1 MGKINR
7 VLLMLIAMG
16 AIMLAA
22 VGIDRGMQH
31 VRDQKLE
38 AERLARYEKAYAD
51 VADIEMTISQLAHD
65 QKAIEAYLEE
75 HRGYFDEMA
84 DPGADDA
91 GEGESAFPEGPGG
104 VGEGENAFPEGEAA
118 GGPDEG
124 TGGTSD
130 GMNGGFGEDMDVS
143 GNGTGS
149 ISANEVWGISGNGA
163 GMVSGNEMWGV
174 SGNGAGMVSGNE
186 MWGVSG
192 NGAGIVSANGIWDI
206 SGNEPGSVKV
216 SGNGLQGGA
225 GGHQREADLTLP
237 ERRKIRGS
245 YMETRRQN
253 KLDQEIIAGN
263 EVDFSGVSIAC
274 LGDSITEAAN
284 LSDRE
289 DYKQYS
295 YPARLKEQL
304 GAGEVV
310 NLGIG
315 GSSIGRYW
323 ENAFVDR
330 YREIPEDTDLI
341 LIMGGTND
349 GFCMNQE
356 ELGTMDERKERT
368 FIGDLDELLKGLKE
382 NYPDAKIVLVT
393 PLPNVLHDIL
403 RKERDYLLPQSTIV
417 NAMKALAMEYEIPV
431 IDLYNSNIL
440 DTHDAAVIYNY
451 MPDGVHCNEAG
462 YTLLAEH
469 LAAELI
475 RLYEEKEAAKA
486 PAEAALPEPWWE
498 PH

>member
-16 AIMLAA
+16 AIMLTA
-22 VGIDRGMQH
+22 VGVDRGMQYFE
-31 VRDQKLE
+31 DQRLE
-38 AERLARYEKAYAD
+38 AERLARYEQAYAD
-51 VADIEMTISQLAHD
+51 VADIEMTISQLARD

-75 HRGYFDEMA
+75 HREFFDEVEEIA
-84 DPGADDA
+84 A
-91 GEGESAFPEGPGG
+91 ESADLLLE
-104 VGEGENAFPEGEAA
+104 EREQDA
-118 GGPDEG
+118 
-124 TGGTSD
+124 SD
-130 GMNGGFGEDMDVS
+130 GMKGGLGDDMDVS

-149 ISANEVWGISGNGA
+149 VSSDELGGVSGNGTGSVSDNGIWGTSGNGLGDVSA
-163 GMVSGNEMWGV
+163 NGIFQVSGNEMWNATGDYIWDADENVWRNV
-174 SGNGAGMVSGNE
+174 SGNIIDPFALSKDMAESDA
-186 MWGVSG
+186 S
-192 NGAGIVSANGIWDI
+192 D
-206 SGNEPGSVKV
+206 VKE
-216 SGNGLQGGA
+216 QDK
-225 GGHQREADLTLP
+225 EEKELTLL

-245 YMETRRQN
+245 YMETRMQN
-253 KLDQEIIAGN
+253 KSDQELIAQRP
-263 EVDFSGVSIAC
+263 VDFSEVSIAC

-284 LSDRE
+284 LSGQENYR
-289 DYKQYS
+289 QYA

-304 GAGEVV
+304 GARNVT

-330 YREIPEDTDLI
+330 YREIPQDTDLI
-341 LIMGGTND
+341 LVMGGTND

-356 ELGTMDERKERT
+356 ELGTFQERKART
-368 FIGDLDELLKGLKE
+368 FIGDLDELLRGLKE
-382 NYPDAKIVLVT
+382 NYPEARIVLIT

-417 NAMKALAMEYEIPV
+417 NTMKALAEEHGIEV

-451 MPDGVHCNEAG
+451 MPDGVHCNPDG

-469 LAAELI
+469 IAAELI
-475 RLYEEKEAAKA
+475 RLYQGEQMAG
-486 PAEAALPEPWWE
+486 
-498 PH
+498 

>member
-16 AIMLAA
+16 VIMLAA
-22 VGIDRGMQH
+22 VGVDRGMQYFE
-31 VRDQKLE
+31 RQRLE
-38 AERLARYEKAYAD
+38 EERLARYEQAYAD
-51 VADIEMTISQLAHD
+51 VADIEMTISELARD

-75 HRGYFDEMA
+75 HREYFDEM
-84 DPGADDA
+84 
-91 GEGESAFPEGPGG
+91 EGPAEESADLFLEEREGD
-104 VGEGENAFPEGEAA
+104 A
-118 GGPDEG
+118 
-124 TGGTSD
+124 SD
-130 GMNGGFGEDMDVS
+130 GMKGGFGDDMSVS

-149 ISANEVWGISGNGA
+149 VSSGELG
-163 GMVSGNEMWGV
+163 GV
-174 SGNGAGMVSGNE
+174 SGNGAGSVSDNGIWGISGNGLGDVSANGIFQVSGNE
-186 MWGVSG
+186 MWSVTGDYIWDADENVWRNVSG
-192 NGAGIVSANGIWDI
+192 NIIDPFALSKDMTASDV
-206 SGNEPGSVKV
+206 PGEKE
-216 SGNGLQGGA
+216 Q
-225 GGHQREADLTLP
+225 EKEEKELTLL

-245 YMETRRQN
+245 YMETRMQN
-253 KLDQEIIAGN
+253 KSDQELIAQRP
-263 EVDFSGVSIAC
+263 VDFSEVSIAC

-284 LSDRE
+284 LSDQE
-289 DYKQYS
+289 NYMQYA

-304 GAGEVV
+304 GAESVT

-330 YREIPEDTDLI
+330 YKEIPQDTDLI
-341 LIMGGTND
+341 LVMGGTND

-356 ELGTMDERKERT
+356 ELGSFQERRART
-368 FIGDLDELLKGLKE
+368 FIGDLDELLRGLKE
-382 NYPDAKIVLVT
+382 NYPEARVVLVT

-417 NAMKALAMEYEIPV
+417 NTMKALAEEYEIEV

-451 MPDGVHCNEAG
+451 MPDGVHCNPDG

-475 RLYEEKEAAKA
+475 RLYQEKETACCTAF
-486 PAEAALPEPWWE
+486 PSMLYYTYRERG
-498 PH
+498 

>member
-16 AIMLAA
+16 AIMLTA
-22 VGIDRGMQH
+22 VGVDRGMQYFE
-31 VRDQKLE
+31 DQRLE
-38 AERLARYEKAYAD
+38 AERLERYEQAYAD
-51 VADIEMTISQLAHD
+51 VANIEMTISQLARD

-75 HRGYFDEMA
+75 HREFFDEA
-84 DPGADDA
+84 
-91 GEGESAFPEGPGG
+91 EGFAEESADFLLEDSEGD
-104 VGEGENAFPEGEAA
+104 A
-118 GGPDEG
+118 
-124 TGGTSD
+124 SD
-130 GMNGGFGEDMDVS
+130 GMKGGLGDDMNVSGNGTDCVSSDELGGVS

-149 ISANEVWGISGNGA
+149 VSENSIGGVSDNGIGTISANDIGDISGNKLREISGNGIFQ
-163 GMVSGNEMWGV
+163 VSGNEMWSVTGDYIWDADENVWRNV
-174 SGNGAGMVSGNE
+174 SGNIIDPFALSKDMAESDA
-186 MWGVSG
+186 S
-192 NGAGIVSANGIWDI
+192 D
-206 SGNEPGSVKV
+206 VKE
-216 SGNGLQGGA
+216 QDK
-225 GGHQREADLTLP
+225 EEKELTLL

-245 YMETRRQN
+245 YMETRMQN
-253 KLDQEIIAGN
+253 KSDQELIAQRP
-263 EVDFSGVSIAC
+263 VDFSEVSIAC

-284 LSDRE
+284 LSDQE
-289 DYKQYS
+289 NYKQYA

-304 GAGEVV
+304 GAKNVT

-330 YREIPEDTDLI
+330 YKEIPQDTDLI
-341 LIMGGTND
+341 LVMGGTND

-356 ELGTMDERKERT
+356 ELGSFQERKART
-368 FIGDLDELLKGLKE
+368 FIGDLDELLRGLKE
-382 NYPDAKIVLVT
+382 NYPQARVVLVT

-417 NAMKALAMEYEIPV
+417 NTMKALAEEYGIEV

-451 MPDGVHCNEAG
+451 MPDGVHCNPDG
-462 YTLLAEH
+462 YTLLAQH

-475 RLYEEKEAAKA
+475 RLYQDEMAG
-486 PAEAALPEPWWE
+486 
-498 PH
+498 